1 MRPGKRALVYSRRDD
16 LAVSVLRERN
26 FRYLFAA
33 PAISFFVTNLAPV
46 AVAVAFVVLG
56 LGGSARHL
64 LSRGQEA

>member
-1 MRPGKRALVYSRRDD
+1 MIW
-16 LAVSVLRERN
+16 AVSVLRERN

-33 PAISFFVTNLAPV
+33 RTISFFVTSLAPV
-46 AVAVAFVVLG
+46 AVVFAVLG